1 MRKQA
6 KLRKSPTGLLLQ
18 NELYLEEADDENFES
33 SEKSSRHT
41 FTIVLSTSKSMF
53 GSGKSSLGTCLI
65 EISKIDAYANTSI
78 PLGHG
83 DDVRNPIRIIY
94 CLNEISIIVTR
105 QLKRG

>member
-1 MRKQA
+1 
-6 KLRKSPTGLLLQ
+6 
-18 NELYLEEADDENFES
+18 
-33 SEKSSRHT
+33 
-41 FTIVLSTSKSMF
+41 MF
-53 GSGKSSLGTCLI
+53 GSGKSSLGTCFI

-94 CLNEISIIVTR
+94 CLNEICIIVTR